1 MAVPMSWK
9 LGELAVRFGCT
20 LKGDPD
26 VVLTRVAPLETAG
39 PDELSFLANA
49 RHRRYLEQTR
59 AGALVIDPALAD
71 ACPVPALLTNNP
83 HACFARIAALLHPLP
98 PARIGV
104 HERATVD
111 GGARIA
117 ASASVGAGACIA
129 AEATVGEHAV
139 IGPGCV
145 LMTGAVIGA
154 HSRLW
159 ANVVIYPRV
168 RIGERCILHAG
179 AVIGGD
185 GFGFAPDNGEWLK
198 VPQVGSVIIGD
209 DVEIGANTAIDR
221 GAIGDTVIEDGV
233 KLDNLIQIGHNV
245 RIGAHT
251 AIAAGV
257 GVAGSTEIGKRCM
270 IAGMVGI
277 TGHIRICDD
286 VVVTGKSTVTNSVTK
301 PGVYS
306 SALPLEEAG
315 MFRRNAARFKRLDQI
330 ARAVR
335 ALSGDK
341 SPTLQ
346 KSMGDEE

>member
-1 MAVPMSWK
+1 MAVPTSWK

-26 VVLTRVAPLETAG
+26 VVLTHVAALETAG
-39 PDELSFLANA
+39 PHELSFLANPK
-49 RHRRYLEQTR
+49 HRRYLEHTR
-59 AGALVIDPALAD
+59 AGAVVLDPALGD
-71 ACPVPALLTNNP
+71 ASPVPALLIKNP

-104 HERATVD
+104 HERAVVEP
-111 GGARIA
+111 GARIA
-117 ASASVGAGACIA
+117 ASASVEAGACIGA
-129 AEATVGEHAV
+129 GAVVGEHAV
-139 IGPGCV
+139 VGPGCV
-145 LMTGAVIGA
+145 VMSDAVIGA

-159 ANVVIYPRV
+159 ANVVLYPRV
-168 RIGERCILHAG
+168 RVGERCVVHAG
-179 AVIGGD
+179 AVIGAD
-185 GFGFAPDNGEWLK
+185 GFGFAPENGEWLK
-198 VPQVGSVIIGD
+198 VPQVGSVIIGN

-233 KLDNLIQIGHNV
+233 KLDNLIQIAHNV

-251 AIAAGV
+251 AIAAGC

-286 VVVTGKSTVTNSVTK
+286 VVVTGKSTITNSVTK

-306 SALPLEEAG
+306 SALPLEEAAT
-315 MFRRNAARFKRLDQI
+315 FRRNAARFKRLDQI

-335 ALSGDK
+335 ALGGNK
-341 SPTLQ
+341 SVTGE